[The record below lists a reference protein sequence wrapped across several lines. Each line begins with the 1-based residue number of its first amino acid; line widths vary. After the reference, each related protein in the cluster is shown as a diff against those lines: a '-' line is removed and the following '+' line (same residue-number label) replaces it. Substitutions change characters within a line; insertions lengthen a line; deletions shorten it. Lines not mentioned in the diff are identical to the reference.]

1 MSARSHGANFKMFK
15 FLATSVLV
23 LGVFVG
29 ASAHA
34 ATKSEEDA
42 CEKDVMRLCRK
53 LIDQGDFT
61 ILTCLKEKRTRIS
74 RACDKVLKSHGQ

>member
-1 MSARSHGANFKMFK
+1 MLR
-15 FLATSVLV
+15 FLL
-23 LGVFVG
+23 LGVVSISVIVC

-42 CEKDVMRLCRK
+42 CERDVMRLCRK
-53 LIDQGDFT
+53 VINQGDFT
-61 ILTCLKEKRTRIS
+61 ILACLKEKRARIS

>member
-1 MSARSHGANFKMFK
+1 MLRF
-15 FLATSVLV
+15 LV
-23 LGVFVG
+23 LGIFSIGVIVG

-42 CEKDVMRLCRK
+42 CEPDVMRLCRK
-53 LIDQGDFT
+53 VINQGDFT
-61 ILTCLKEKRTRIS
+61 ILACLKEKRARIS